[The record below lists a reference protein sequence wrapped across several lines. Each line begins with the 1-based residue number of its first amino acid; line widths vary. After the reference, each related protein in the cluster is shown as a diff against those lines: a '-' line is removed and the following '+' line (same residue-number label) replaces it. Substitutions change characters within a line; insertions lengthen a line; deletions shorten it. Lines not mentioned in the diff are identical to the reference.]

1 MPAKEIKE
9 LRIAG
14 KLEEALAMA
23 EVELTQSP
31 DNVWAKRNI
40 SWVFY
45 ACAKKYFE
53 ENDLE
58 MYMGELCKIKS
69 LNLPEDEVMLYESLT
84 WLHGKFCFQ
93 LFKDLR
99 TNSDK
104 IYRLWMSIKDFH
116 YIKPSESYSFLYKAF
131 HKAFKE
137 SFNFVAFADWWN
149 FEYFLEKDYQ
159 KEVLPSGMEMMPM
172 VEQAYIAYAKHL
184 LPKNDMNGY
193 HFDKEKTLAFL
204 PKLEAIVDKYPSY
217 QYPGYFQA
225 KLLIALGDNQEH
237 ILSILL
243 PFVKRTRNDFW
254 AWDVLSEVF
263 KEEEEKVIACYC
275 KALSLKSPDE
285 MLVNLRQRMA
295 GIFIEKNL
303 FAEAKTEIEKL
314 YKARIEKE
322 FPIPAIV
329 NLWMSS
335 GWYASTKSYS
345 SNINFYNKYINDADA
360 LLFSGIVEEIIFID
374 FVNKDKKMANFITDK
389 NEKGFFKYERFFKE
403 LAIGDLLQVR
413 FEDKKLDTINKL
425 LTTKHVTN
433 ETFLNKFL
441 KKINGSVKI
450 TEGKSFG
457 FINDYYIQPE
467 IVSKYKLENGQLINA
482 TIIKSFNRSK
492 NEINWKVYNVF

>member
-1 MPAKEIKE
+1 
-9 LRIAG
+9 
-14 KLEEALAMA
+14 MA
-23 EVELTQSP
+23 ETELSQSP
-31 DNVWAKRNI
+31 DNIWAKRNI

-45 ACAKKYFE
+45 AYAKNYFE
-53 ENDLE
+53 KNDIG
-58 MYMGELCKIKS
+58 MYLGELEKIKS
-69 LNLPEDEVMLYESLT
+69 LNLPEDEVMLNESLT

-93 LFKDLR
+93 LLKDVK

-104 IYRLWMSIKDFH
+104 IYRLWLSIKDFH

-149 FEYFLEKDYQ
+149 FEYFLEKDYK
-159 KEVLPSGMEMMPM
+159 KEILPSGMEMMAM
-172 VEQAYIAYAKHL
+172 AEQAYIAYAKHL

-225 KLLIALGDNQEH
+225 KLLIALGDNKDH

-243 PFVKRTRNDFW
+243 PFVKRKKNDFW

-263 KEEEEKVIACYC
+263 PEEQEKVIACYC

-314 YKARIEKE
+314 YNARINKG

-329 NLWMSS
+329 SQWMANDWFAKTQSF
-335 GWYASTKSYS
+335 
-345 SNINFYNKYINDADA
+345 SNNTHFYNNHIYEAETLLYSDIN
-360 LLFSGIVEEIIFID
+360 EETIFID
-374 FVNKDKKMANFITDK
+374 FVNKEKKMANFITDK
-389 NEKGFFKYERFFKE
+389 NENGFFKYERFFNE
-403 LAIGDLLQVR
+403 LKIGDLLQVR
-413 FEDKKLDTINKL
+413 FEKKKSDTMNKL
-425 LTTKHVTN
+425 LTAKRITN
-433 ETFLNKFL
+433 EVILNNFL
-441 KKINGSVKI
+441 KTTEGTIKIS
-450 TEGKSFG
+450 EGKSFG
-457 FINDYYIQPE
+457 FINDVYIPQS
-467 IVSKYKLENGQLINA
+467 IIAKYKLVNGK
-482 TIIKSFNRSK
+482 TIIGKSIKSFNKDRK
-492 NEINWKVYNVF
+492 EWGWKLLNVN